1 MSKTFFRV
9 GVGRVSVI
17 RVPGEVVLVRK
28 ERAHARSHRRYTCR
42 RPSLLIRPGSSL
54 LLILITEAVGTWLR
68 RFGLVIEING
78 LFPQQL
84 RNFLEGGFLLA
95 SQKQGAVTVTDDGI
109 RRILVDG
116 L

>member
-1 MSKTFFRV
+1 MGNLAAPV
-9 GVGRVSVI
+9 
-17 RVPGEVVLVRK
+17 
-28 ERAHARSHRRYTCR
+28 
-42 RPSLLIRPGSSL
+42 
-54 LLILITEAVGTWLR
+54 
-68 RFGLVIEING
+68 FGLVIEING